1 MSARIL
7 FLGSMLMAAS
17 APLFAADS
25 HCSTAEE
32 TVFSCHL
39 GRKVVSVCASKA
51 LDAQSGYLQYR
62 FGALGKSEFLFP
74 KTDVAPKT
82 VVLSKSLM
90 FAGGGGAYLRFTNGE
105 TSYVVYTAIGKG
117 WGTKD
122 GVAVERKGKTIAH
135 FDCKDVPV
143 SEMGEAFFTRA
154 GLPED
159 EQEFDLP

>member
-7 FLGSMLMAAS
+7 FVGGMLMAVS
-17 APLFAADS
+17 TPLFAAGS
-25 HCSTAEE
+25 HCSTTEE

-62 FGALGKSEFLFP
+62 FGALGKSELMFP

-82 VVLSKSLM
+82 VVQARTLM
-90 FAGGGGAYLRFTNGE
+90 FAGGGGAYLRFNRGVI
-105 TSYVVYTAIGKG
+105 SYVVYTAIGKG

-159 EQEFDLP
+159 AQEFELP